1 VLTLNKLEKVIELE
15 DKLRAEYQAQ
25 LDAKTAEIE
34 EQAKRESALQDT
46 IEELRATVSKQL
58 ETITDLS
65 QKATANQRVEQLN
78 RELTNRSEK
87 LQDEVSELKK
97 RVKSLQRDLAEAREE
112 NKTLKQFDPPRMKK
126 NLDASKKKLADKTKA
141 AELLQKSLNSSKS
154 ENAEL
159 QQKVDE
165 LEAKLAELA
174 PAEDQ
179 EPEQAKEEAA
189 A

>member
-1 VLTLNKLEKVIELE
+1 MLTLNKLEKVIELE
-15 DKLRAEYQAQ
+15 DKLRAEYQDQ

-34 EQAKRESALQDT
+34 KQTKKQSELQDT
-46 IEELRATVSKQL
+46 IEELKGTVSKQL

-78 RELTNRSEK
+78 RELSNRSEK
-87 LQDEVSELKK
+87 LQDEVADLKK
-97 RVKSLQRDLAEAREE
+97 RVKSLQKDLAEAREE

-126 NLDASKKKLADKTKA
+126 NLDASKKKLADKTRA
-141 AELLQKSLNSSKS
+141 AELLQKSLNASKS

-159 QQKVDE
+159 QQKVQE
-165 LEAKLAELA
+165 LEAKIAELA
-174 PAEDQ
+174 PEE